1 MKACLT
7 ILLIY
12 LSLLTAGLGSTIRG
26 WGSIRSG
33 MTAVEVSTVI
43 GAPLLQ
49 NNGHGFAVWLYD
61 GKSEVV
67 FYRGVVMAWT
77 APVELK
83 KPSALNVQR

>member
-12 LSLLTAGLGSTIRG
+12 LSLLTVGLGSTARG

-33 MTAVEVSTVI
+33 MTAIEVSTAI
-43 GAPLLQ
+43 GVPLLR
-49 NNGHGFAVWLYD
+49 NDGHGFSTWLYD

-77 APVELK
+77 APVALT
-83 KPSALNVQR
+83 KPATLNLQR